1 MTSTTTHS
9 EAVSPWLREVAR
21 VPSAPEAAGLERGAQ
36 LLGGRFVVG
45 RVLGSGG
52 MGVVYDAWDRRARR
66 HVALKTLSR
75 TGPALLYRFKLEFRL
90 LADVVHP
97 NLVRMHL
104 LFEDRG
110 RLCMVMELLRG
121 RTLGEIIAD
130 RPSVGAL
137 RELFAQIA
145 EGVSAIHAAGCLHR
159 DLKPDNIVVTR
170 DGRVVITDYGLA
182 CAEALGAPGQTIFD
196 GQGLGTP
203 GYSAPEQSA
212 GRTATRASDWYAF
225 GVILHEALAA
235 MRTAPSSEVRPTP
248 HAPESSQ
255 LRLRRPAQH
264 DLEDLCARLL
274 DYEPERRPSEAAVR
288 AVLRT
293 ASRAHPRAT
302 KVRGQLAIAGPASTD
317 ALRQLRKAYLCTD
330 EDRVS
335 IAWLIG
341 PSGCGKTSVATRF
354 LADLRDR
361 EDAIVLAGRC
371 DPREFLPFRGL
382 DALVDSLSRHLRTMT
397 VERARTFL
405 PPGLD
410 ALCELFPALGR
421 INGLY
426 DVREHARQP
435 LSPRVT
441 RARAAAALKALLARL
456 AAHRPLVLYVEDAH
470 HGDLES
476 GRLLAQVLG
485 PPAPPPLLVVAC
497 ALPPSGHAG
506 ATTER
511 GFMTALATVP
521 GALQHTIDLPMHPL
535 SKGERGIEKTVL
547 STPPSR
553 PITEIPPVFDVSLRG
568 RRGA

>member
-1 MTSTTTHS
+1 MTKTTAHS
-9 EAVSPWLREVAR
+9 EALSSWLREVAR
-21 VPSAPEAAGLERGAQ
+21 VPSGPEASGLARGAE

-52 MGVVYDAWDRRARR
+52 MGIVHDAWDRQARR

-121 RTLGEIIAD
+121 RTLGQMIAE
-130 RPSVGAL
+130 RPSAGAM

-170 DGRVVITDYGLA
+170 EGRVVITDYGLA
-182 CAEALGAPGQTIFD
+182 CADGLGAPGQTICD

-203 GYSAPEQSA
+203 GYCAPEQGA

-225 GVILHEALAA
+225 GVVLHEALAA
-235 MRTAPSSEVRPTP
+235 MRTAPASEVRPTTRVSEP
-248 HAPESSQ
+248 SQ
-255 LRLRRPAQH
+255 PRLRRPAQH

-274 DYEPERRPSEAAVR
+274 DYEPERRPSEAAIR
-288 AVLRT
+288 TVLRMS
-293 ASRAHPRAT
+293 SRAHPRAR
-302 KVRGQLAIAGPASTD
+302 KARGGLAIAGPDSTD
-317 ALRQLRKAYLCTD
+317 ALRQLRQAYLRTD

-341 PSGCGKTSVATRF
+341 PAGCGKTALATSF

-361 EDAIVLAGRC
+361 EDAIVLTGRC
-371 DPREFLPFRGL
+371 DSREFLPFRGL
-382 DALVDSLSRHLRTMT
+382 DALVDSLSRYLRTMT
-397 VERARTFL
+397 AERARAFL

-421 INGLY
+421 IGGLY
-426 DVREHARQP
+426 DARARARGP
-435 LSPRVT
+435 IPPRVT

-456 AAHRPLVLYVEDAH
+456 ASHRPLVLYIEDAH

-476 GRLLAQVLG
+476 GRLLAQVLA
-485 PPAPPPLLVVAC
+485 PPAPPPVLLVAC
-497 ALPPSGHAG
+497 GLPPNTRSGE
-506 ATTER
+506 TTER
-511 GFMTALATVP
+511 AFMTALTIVP
-521 GALQHTIDLPMHPL
+521 DALQHTVHLPVRP
-535 SKGERGIEKTVL
+535 SARTRRGIENREL
-547 STPPSR
+547 PPPPPR

-568 RRGA
+568 RRRA